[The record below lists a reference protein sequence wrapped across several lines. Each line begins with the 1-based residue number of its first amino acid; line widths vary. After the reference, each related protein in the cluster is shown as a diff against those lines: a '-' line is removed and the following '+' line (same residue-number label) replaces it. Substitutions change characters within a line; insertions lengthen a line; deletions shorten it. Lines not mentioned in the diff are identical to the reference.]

1 MFSFIIP
8 VLYEGSSINNI
19 IGKLYNQFSTDVFE
33 IIVVDGDPKK
43 STIRHISFFNHSKK
57 QSNIKPLPPKYPTK
71 IKLLVSQPG
80 RGTQMNAGARLAEGD
95 ILIFL
100 HADTQ
105 MPSDGLK
112 HIIEI
117 MNTSQYKAGAFK
129 LAFDS
134 ERSVYRL
141 IEKLASWRCCITRIP
156 YGDQAIFMSKF
167 YFQKIGGFAEI
178 PIMEDI
184 DLMLRIRKRKDRV
197 YISDK
202 CIKTSARRW
211 EDEGVLYCAVRSS
224 ILALLFKFG
233 IQPYRLLK
241 YYKIFR
247 SNN

>member
-1 MFSFIIP
+1 M
-8 VLYEGSSINNI
+8 
-19 IGKLYNQFSTDVFE
+19 
-33 IIVVDGDPKK
+33 VDGDPKK
-43 STIRHISFFNHSKK
+43 STIRHISDFNHSNK
-57 QSNIKPLPPKYPTK
+57 QSNIKIVPPKSDK
-71 IKLLVSQPG
+71 IKLLVSKPG
-80 RGTQMNAGARLAEGD
+80 RGMQMNAGARLAEGD

-105 MPSDGLK
+105 MPLDGLK

-134 ERSVYRL
+134 ERRVYRL
-141 IEKLASWRCCITRIP
+141 IEKLASWRCRITRIP

-211 EDEGVLYCAVRSS
+211 EEEGVLYCAIRSS

-247 SNN
+247 NKN